1 MKVKEKI
8 AACLAKLNKLNKP
21 VISGIIAFALAFS
34 PLQATITT
42 LADEFT
48 EDSVISAEE
57 TTVESEDSVE
67 PSDESTEETEEIS
80 IAPTE
85 VFEQPDYSD
94 YAEQLPE
101 TEETV
106 AVTEETTT
114 ATEETTVE
122 TETTVPATEETVIAE
137 ETTVSEPEVV
147 EEVVSNIIAASSLD
161 EYFKLVSEL
170 PESSNRLIVETTAD
184 LSELNVTSGVYYDGT
199 YILYFD
205 NLDDYAYSMTVL
217 SDNGYNYTVDGTI
230 GLCGD
235 FDEVVSN
242 ASINPNATVKVAVI
256 DTGSNLANES
266 YSVIGDDTSD
276 YNGHGT
282 AMSSFILNETDN
294 AYIISIKA
302 IGDDGKGNVS
312 DVYAAVQM
320 AEDMGVDYILMAI
333 SIRECGRYDLFKS
346 LVENA
351 RAKVVASAGNNGT
364 DAAYYLQ
371 IGRAHL

>member
-1 MKVKEKI
+1 MKLK
-8 AACLAKLNKLNKP
+8 NR
-21 VISGIIAFALAFS
+21 IIAGTIAFVVAVS
-34 PLQATITT
+34 PLQTT
-42 LADEFT
+42 FAAFADEINN
-48 EDSVISAEE
+48 DSETQVEE
-57 TTVESEDSVE
+57 TQPETHQPPVETQTIQETVV
-67 PSDESTEETEEIS
+67 ETEP
-80 IAPTE
+80 AVVVTE
-85 VFEQPDYSD
+85 PYQEPDYSE
-94 YAEQLPE
+94 YAEPTE
-101 TEETV
+101 TDLTS
-106 AVTEETTT
+106 ETT
-114 ATEETTVE
+114 ESSVE
-122 TETTVPATEETVIAE
+122 TESVETDTDTIESSETTEETVIAE

-184 LSELNVTSGVYYDGT
+184 LSELDVTSGVYYDGT

-294 AYIISIKA
+294 AYIVSIKA

-364 DAAYYLQ
+364 DSVY
-371 IGRAHL
+371 RKNV